1 MASPTSRASRHL
13 PDAQPSNSEDA
24 LTHSDSTSPLPQL
37 RSRRWRTASSGEEL
51 WSEFEARRRSAEDY
65 LNLYYECMDTIST
78 DLVSFDYGT
87 VADTAFNR
95 QVQEAP
101 PDGQS
106 NGDMVRL
113 KIYRDTILRELII
126 MEDIALYVQQAY
138 VSIDEPVMAPKT
150 TIW

>member
-1 MASPTSRASRHL
+1 
-13 PDAQPSNSEDA
+13 
-24 LTHSDSTSPLPQL
+24 
-37 RSRRWRTASSGEEL
+37 
-51 WSEFEARRRSAEDY
+51 
-65 LNLYYECMDTIST
+65 MDTIST